1 MFYRQQPQLPRKS
14 THLLSSFSPGSAAA
28 LFAGTFGFPLVIIIA
43 DDDRGLELV
52 YWPTVPKPVALGAGL
67 REIVATDD
75 ESAVLDALIDT
86 EVDTDVVAPTA
97 LAEDD
102 DDEDEGATEELDG
115 CDDVGAACDEG
126 DCATGGAGEVS
137 PFALSLR

>member
-1 MFYRQQPQLPRKS
+1 M
-14 THLLSSFSPGSAAA
+14 SSFSPGSAAA

-43 DDDRGLELV
+43 EDDRGLELV
-52 YWPTVPKPVALGAGL
+52 YWAIVPKPVALGAEL

-75 ESAVLDALIDT
+75 ESSELDALIDT
-86 EVDTDVVAPTA
+86 ELDIDVLAPTA

-102 DDEDEGATEELDG
+102 DDEDEGASEELDG
-115 CDDVGAACDEG
+115 CDDVGAACDE
-126 DCATGGAGEVS
+126 DCCATGGAGEVS